1 MNNREYKRGMF
12 EESDHI
18 RTSMGTGEYAAG
30 RDSKRQV
37 ESGYVCICAQ
47 SLSCSVVSDSL

>member
-18 RTSMGTGEYAAG
+18 RTSMGIGEYAAG